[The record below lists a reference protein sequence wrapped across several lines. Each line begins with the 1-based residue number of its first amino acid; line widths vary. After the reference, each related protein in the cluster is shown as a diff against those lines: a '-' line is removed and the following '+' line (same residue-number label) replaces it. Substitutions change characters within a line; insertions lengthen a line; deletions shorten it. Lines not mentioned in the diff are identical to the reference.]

1 MTKRKFT
8 DEQLQKKYN
17 KGLTDIE
24 IAHIFYVAKNA
35 VTTRR
40 WKLHLP
46 PNHTLTTK
54 TITNYNQ
61 HLKQIA
67 TKHKP
72 QIQQWTKQHKKQEQ
86 EQLLIHYQINRYTTQ
101 TLKNTAND

>member
-1 MTKRKFT
+1 MTKQKFT
-8 DEQLQKKYN
+8 DKQLQKEYN

-46 PNHTLTTK
+46 PNQHIATN
-54 TITNYNQ
+54 TITNYDQ

-72 QIQQWTKQHKKQEQ
+72 QILQWKKQHKKQKQ
-86 EQLLIHYQINRYTTQ
+86 ERRLIHGQINRYTTH
-101 TLKNTAND
+101 TLKNTPND